1 MGNPGRDQTLA
12 EHEAGDTTPRRNPLL
27 AAVTAPPIARAG
39 RWIKS
44 YDGSH
49 GAMIDCS
56 QAVPNHAPPTQFA
69 ERLAAAAASPAA
81 ARYGEI
87 LGDRV
92 LREAYAAD
100 VSSLYASDIAA
111 SRIAIT
117 AGCNQAFFAAMM
129 GLAQAGDAV
138 ILPSPWYFNHKM
150 TLEMLGIE
158 ARVLPLQA
166 ETGFLPCPSEVEALI
181 DDRCR
186 ALVLV
191 SPNNPTGA
199 VYSPELLAE
208 LLDVCVRRGLTLVL
222 DETYRDFLAPG
233 TGALHRLF
241 QTATAREHLVSLYSF
256 SKSYAI
262 PGHRVGAMIAGP
274 GFIEQ
279 MEKIIDCVQI
289 CAPRPAQAALPWAIA
304 ALADWRDGNRNE
316 ITKRASVFRDEISR
330 LDGWALEQI
339 GAYFA
344 YVRHPCRGLSA
355 EAVAEALMREFGVLV
370 LPGSFFGPDQED
382 NLRIAFANVPV
393 DQIREL
399 TRRLALGLA
408 DGFRADNQ
416 PHATRTAHG

>member
-1 MGNPGRDQTLA
+1 M
-12 EHEAGDTTPRRNPLL
+12 NPLL
-27 AAVTAPPIARAG
+27 RAVTAPPIARAG
-39 RWIKS
+39 RWIES
-44 YDGSH
+44 YDGAH

-56 QAVPNHAPPTQFA
+56 QAVPDHAPPAAFA
-69 ERLAAAAASPAA
+69 ERLAVAAASPAA
-81 ARYGEI
+81 ARYGHI
-87 LGDRV
+87 LGDRA
-92 LREAYAAD
+92 LREAYATHVARVYD
-100 VSSLYASDIAA
+100 SEIAA
-111 SRIAIT
+111 ARVAVT
-117 AGCNQAFFAAMM
+117 AGCNQAFFAAML
-129 GLAQAGDAV
+129 GLARAGDAV
-138 ILPSPWYFNHKM
+138 ILPAPWYFNHKM

-158 ARVLPLQA
+158 TRALPLPA
-166 ETGFLPCPSEVEALI
+166 ETGFLPRPSEVEALI

-199 VYSPELLAE
+199 IYPPDLLAE

-222 DETYRDFLAPG
+222 DETYRDFLSTG
-233 TGALHRLF
+233 TGAPHRLF
-241 QTATAREHLVSLYSF
+241 GSAAAREHLVSLYSF

-304 ALADWRDGNRNE
+304 ALAGWRDSNRHE
-316 ITKRASVFRDEISR
+316 IAKRADVFRDEIGR

-344 YVRHPCRGLSA
+344 YVRHPYRGLSA
-355 EAVAEALMREFGVLV
+355 EAVAEALMRELGVLV
-370 LPGSFFGPDQED
+370 LPGGFFGPGQED
-382 NLRIAFANVPV
+382 CLRIAFANVPV

-399 TRRLALGLA
+399 ARRLALGLA
-408 DGFRADNQ
+408 GGFRADDQN
-416 PHATRTAHG
+416 HATRIAHG